1 MGLRDK
7 ERKKTE
13 GDGRE
18 ESNVEMN
25 SAGISS
31 REAKKNR
38 SSEMTK
44 KIYIYIYK
52 RNKTRTNR
60 TNEEKTAGLLDVVL
74 EP

>member
-38 SSEMTK
+38 SSEMTDCVMQN
-44 KIYIYIYK
+44 K
-52 RNKTRTNR
+52 RRRN
-60 TNEEKTAGLLDVVL
+60 A
-74 EP
+74 